1 MKRQKST
8 IWITGASSG
17 LGRSLAL
24 TLAARGNRV
33 IATARNQTE
42 LEKLVELNA
51 NIAAL
56 PCDITDAMALQ
67 AAGKKIL
74 GIAPHLDQIILNAG
88 SCEYLNFPRPDWTAV
103 RRVMEINYFGTVN
116 CVQMALP
123 LLRQAINSRPH
134 IVAIASQ
141 VTAAPF
147 PRAEA
152 YGASKSALQY
162 FFESL
167 RHDLAAEAIDITIV
181 NPGFVDTPLT
191 RKNDF
196 PMPFLMDVD
205 KAAKRIVKNIE
216 SRPLSY
222 SFPLRLSAMLYLS
235 KLLPQL
241 WQKMVAPKTDYTKV
255 ESKRGLEN
263 EYRYYRRRHFRT
275 DGRLL
280 PT

>member
-24 TLAARGNRV
+24 TLAAPGNRV

-255 ESKRGLEN
+255 ESKRGA
-263 EYRYYRRRHFRT
+263 
-275 DGRLL
+275 GK
-280 PT
+280 